1 MKVEIEEV
9 QGKSKAAW
17 IVRLDGYTITFRSQ
31 TEAQAFAEQ
40 LQTRQD
46 APHDLPASCNDV

>member
-1 MKVEIEEV
+1 MKVEIVEV

-40 LQTRQD
+40 LQTRLD
-46 APHDLPASCNDV
+46 APHDLPVSCNDV